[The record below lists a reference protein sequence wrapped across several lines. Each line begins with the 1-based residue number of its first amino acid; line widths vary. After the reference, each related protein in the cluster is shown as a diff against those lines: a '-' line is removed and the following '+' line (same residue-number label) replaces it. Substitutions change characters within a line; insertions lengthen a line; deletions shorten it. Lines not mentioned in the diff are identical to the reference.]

1 MERGNGQ
8 QHQSEICR
16 RPRQSHPRRASRVTP
31 LPERVEGCARPT
43 EHGVHG
49 EKRKEGNHNHAPGF
63 APHVRDGIE
72 RNLSAK
78 RRRFVATDFCDERMR
93 GFVAGGGK
101 QKGDIPD
108 ESEDEKIGC
117 EVRQGVRPFRMFR
130 SSRLEVVPSLCKP
143 YCIAMTWP
151 QIQKRLGLLFQGD
164 RSAPRFYP
172 NFPQSVLDCQHGDQ
186 EQKEKAKQIPH
197 SKQSWEGRRT
207 QAPFRQ
213 EVGAERQTLAET
225 FFKKESL
232 ESRDRKD
239 QSGEKEEESSR
250 QTRRNRLRRVRTQG
264 SRRALGRPVRRF
276 TGFVERRPGGL
287 GERG

>member
-1 MERGNGQ
+1 MACHGIAYKPTRCGSHMERGNGQ

-31 LPERVEGCARPT
+31 LPERVEGCACPT

-78 RRRFVATDFCDERMR
+78 RRRFVAADFGDERMR

-143 YCIAMTWP
+143 YRHYRPAANSESL
-151 QIQKRLGLLFQGD
+151 RVAASRRRVGA
-164 RSAPRFYP
+164 SPRCYP

-186 EQKEKAKQIPH
+186 EQKEKEKQIPD
-197 SKQSWEGRRT
+197 SKQSWESRRT
-207 QAPFRQ
+207 QASCR
-213 EVGAERQTLAET
+213 
-225 FFKKESL
+225 
-232 ESRDRKD
+232 
-239 QSGEKEEESSR
+239 
-250 QTRRNRLRRVRTQG
+250 
-264 SRRALGRPVRRF
+264 
-276 TGFVERRPGGL
+276 
-287 GERG
+287 